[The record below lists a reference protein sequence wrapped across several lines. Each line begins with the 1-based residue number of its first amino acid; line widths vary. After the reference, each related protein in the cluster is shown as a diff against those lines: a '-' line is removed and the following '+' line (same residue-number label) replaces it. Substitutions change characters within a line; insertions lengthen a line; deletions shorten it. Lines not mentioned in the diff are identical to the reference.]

1 MSLTGKRVLFTAVAV
16 ALIAILVVV
25 FYPRDKG
32 ETAKFTTKESKFEVN
47 VPEDWKAVEQPRV
60 AATADREATPDEGVE
75 LRLKG
80 SEQNKV
86 YVFNQYSTL
95 SPPEETLEKEAFTTA
110 QGIKGTLYKDAANH
124 TWQLILDQSI
134 APGFYGA
141 TVRFE
146 DADLFEKNQ
155 DTFRDILKSI
165 KIFKP

>member
-1 MSLTGKRVLFTAVAV
+1 MSFTGKRVLFTAVVV

-25 FYPRDKG
+25 FYPRNKG
-32 ETAKFTTKESKFEVN
+32 EAVQFATKETKFEVQA
-47 VPEDWKAVEQPRV
+47 PEGWKVVEQPRKP
-60 AATADREATPDEGVE
+60 ATADREATPDEGVE
-75 LRLKG
+75 LRLNG

-86 YVFNQYSTL
+86 YVFNQYGTL
-95 SPPEETLEKEAFTTA
+95 SPPEEKLEQEAFTTT

-124 TWQLILDQSI
+124 TWWLILDQSI

-146 DADLFEKNQ
+146 DAELFEKNQ
-155 DTFRDILKSI
+155 DTFREILGSI